1 MTWRIAYA
9 SASTLGEDMR
19 KTRKTAVVAV
29 LLGTVCF
36 LGAGT
41 AYAHGNGNGDG
52 KGHGHGK
59 GHVHGKGHGKGKG
72 HKHQDGASQ
81 TTVIT
86 QSTAC
91 STTDENTDV
100 QGESVYGNWSNG
112 EVSLGPQTTDIGS
125 HLGCDNTLV
134 LGK

>member
-1 MTWRIAYA
+1 
-9 SASTLGEDMR
+9 MR

-36 LGAGT
+36 LGTGT
-41 AYAHGNGNGDG
+41 AYAHGNGDG

-59 GHVHGKGHGKGKG
+59 GHAHGKGHGKGKG
-72 HKHQDGASQ
+72 HRRQDAASQ

-86 QSTAC
+86 QSTTC

-100 QGESVYGNWSNG
+100 QGEFAYGNWSNG
-112 EVSLGPQTTDIGS
+112 ELSLGPQTTTIGS

>member
-1 MTWRIAYA
+1 
-9 SASTLGEDMR
+9 MR

-41 AYAHGNGNGDG
+41 AYAHEHGNGHDKGH
-52 KGHGHGK
+52 GHGHGK
-59 GHVHGKGHGKGKG
+59 GHGKG
-72 HKHQDGASQ
+72 HKHQGGE
-81 TTVIT
+81 TKTIVIT
-86 QSTAC
+86 QSTTC

-100 QGESVYGNWSNG
+100 QGQTASGNWSTG
-112 EVSLGPQTTDIGS
+112 EVTSGPQTTNVGS